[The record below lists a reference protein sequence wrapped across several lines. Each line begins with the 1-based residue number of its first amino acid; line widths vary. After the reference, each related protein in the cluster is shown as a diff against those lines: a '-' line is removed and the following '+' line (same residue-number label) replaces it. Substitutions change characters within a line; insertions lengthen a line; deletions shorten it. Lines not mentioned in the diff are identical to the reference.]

1 MTSHWW
7 LARSVVAIELSIAV
21 SFSLGPDAGNWPII
35 QWVLTPV
42 TDPSSNVKLQ
52 FSVMSISFFPT
63 LSLIQH
69 TLWWKIKSPTIRANG
84 LILDFF
90 SFMSSSTFP
99 LGKLTLIIVIVCL
112 FVQFPL
118 IFLQCCWLSMSYSL
132 LFVGDFLSG
141 KPLSLLLICFYL
153 FSVSCNLG
161 LFFFLGGCIW
171 VSWRAQMQF
180 FSLLISIILERF
192 FKKSSAVYVRW
203 SNILLCRWC

>member
-1 MTSHWW
+1 
-7 LARSVVAIELSIAV
+7 
-21 SFSLGPDAGNWPII
+21 
-35 QWVLTPV
+35 
-42 TDPSSNVKLQ
+42 
-52 FSVMSISFFPT
+52 MSISFFPT

-69 TLWWKIKSPTIRANG
+69 TLWWQLKSPTIRANG

-161 LFFFLGGCIW
+161 LFSFF
-171 VSWRAQMQF
+171 F
-180 FSLLISIILERF
+180 FWLHMSFLEG
-192 FKKSSAVYVRW
+192 SNAVFVIDFHYTGKVFQK
-203 SNILLCRWC
+203 IFCCVCEVVKYFAV